1 MFRIFVPALLV
12 ALAMIMLIPRGEVS
26 SPAGVGARPIAP
38 AQVATL
44 PKADAGNGFAG
55 AMLMREADGHFYA
68 DAQVNGA
75 AVRFLVDSGA
85 SAVVLTRA
93 DAQRAGIMASPGEF
107 TAEAQSANGAVKL
120 KPVTIDR
127 IAIGPV
133 AADSVAGAV
142 AETGPPIS
150 LLGQS
155 FLARV
160 KRVEIEGE
168 AMRLR

>member
-1 MFRIFVPALLV
+1 MLRILAPALLV
-12 ALAMIMLIPRGEVS
+12 ALAMIMLIPRGQAPV
-26 SPAGVGARPIAP
+26 PAPAETRAIAP
-38 AQVATL
+38 VQPATT
-44 PKADAGNGFAG
+44 PDAGNGFAG
-55 AMLMREADGHFYA
+55 ATLTREADGHFYV
-68 DAQVNGA
+68 DARVNGA
-75 AVRFLVDSGA
+75 MVRFLVDSGA

-120 KPVTIDR
+120 KPVTIGR

-133 AADSVAGAV
+133 AADSVVGAV
-142 AETGPPIS
+142 AEAGPPLS

-160 KRVEIEGE
+160 KRVEIEGD

>member
-1 MFRIFVPALLV
+1 MLKILAPTLLV
-12 ALAMIMLIPRGEVS
+12 ALAMIMLIPRGQT
-26 SPAGVGARPIAP
+26 PASAPTESRATTP
-38 AQVATL
+38 AQATTT
-44 PKADAGNGFAG
+44 PDAGNGFAG
-55 AMLMREADGHFYA
+55 ATLTRKADGHFYA
-68 DAQVNGA
+68 DARVNGA
-75 AVRFLVDSGA
+75 TVRFLVDSGA
-85 SAVVLTRA
+85 SAVILTRA

-127 IAIGPV
+127 IAVGPV
-133 AADSVAGAV
+133 AADSVVGAV
-142 AETGPPIS
+142 AEVGPPLS

-160 KRVEIEGE
+160 KRVEIEGD